1 MEDHSLRHKLSETLL
16 GTKGSMLRDRNSP
29 PSDVKEQDP
38 VARLKLLL
46 VCPSPCWLIGAA
58 SYNTSQ
64 LVSFLTLHILNFT
77 TTLAPAT
84 IAHFESRGLGDYQLE
99 ARKVDITSP
108 AIASVLDTIAA
119 FHTSDNIT
127 TSSVDVLVK
136 VGPPL
141 HISVVPPGP
150 ARPRALFRSSEIIDN
165 FMSGWTNLVGD
176 PVISKWIVFVL
187 AASVVLNGYLLKGI
201 AEGAIRGL
209 QPQSVRFGSVGGVKR
224 DRDADEK
231 TETPQVKTTAIRR
244 KPTFAVGPPK
254 PKPGDS
260 GATNTPEPVPSPPLE
275 CKPLIAPVPIPASKD
290 TSGVPAFLL
299 DMKLR
304 AQPTALVIKESRAD
318 LPVRSLEECIEI
330 FENGPRPVQV
340 ALSTLS
346 DEEIIL
352 LAQNGKIAA
361 YALEKVLGDL
371 ERAVSIRRALICE

>member
-1 MEDHSLRHKLSETLL
+1 M
-16 GTKGSMLRDRNSP
+16 
-29 PSDVKEQDP
+29 Q
-38 VARLKLLL
+38 
-46 VCPSPCWLIGAA
+46 
-58 SYNTSQ
+58 
-64 LVSFLTLHILNFT
+64 SF
-77 TTLAPAT
+77 
-84 IAHFESRGLGDYQLE
+84 GDYQLE
-99 ARKVDITSP
+99 SRKVDITSP

-119 FHTSDNIT
+119 FYTSANIT
-127 TSSVDVLVK
+127 ASSVDVLVK
-136 VGPPL
+136 VAPPL
-141 HISVVPPGP
+141 HIGVFPLAP

-209 QPQSVRFGSVGGVKR
+209 QPQSVRFRSVGDIKR
-224 DRDADEK
+224 DRDVDEK
-231 TETPQVKTTAIRR
+231 IETPQVKTIATPR
-244 KPTFAVGPPK
+244 KPSFAVGPPK

-260 GATNTPEPVPSPPLE
+260 GATTTPESVPSTPLDS
-275 CKPLIAPVPIPASKD
+275 KLLIAPIPIPAIKE

-304 AQPTALVIKESRAD
+304 AQPTALVTKEPRVD
-318 LPVRSLEECIEI
+318 LLVRSLEECIEI

-340 ALSTLS
+340 SLSTLN

-361 YALEKVLGDL
+361 YALEKVLGDHD
-371 ERAVSIRRALICE
+371 RAVAIRRALICE